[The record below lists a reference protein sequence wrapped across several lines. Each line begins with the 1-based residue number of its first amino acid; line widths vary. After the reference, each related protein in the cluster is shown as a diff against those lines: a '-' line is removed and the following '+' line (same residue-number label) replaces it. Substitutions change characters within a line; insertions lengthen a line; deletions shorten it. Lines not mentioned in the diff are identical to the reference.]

1 MVDNKNTFEARKLAG
16 LIEQVDLRDGSGYD
30 SERLFTEV
38 QNIQPEL
45 INKLERGLQWIKDN
59 NIHCVVVGG
68 TAVVQ
73 YVSGA
78 RDLTPDIDF
87 LVADFANLVN
97 ASKRDELTT
106 SPIALMVDP
115 AEGITIE
122 EFDMDFMDAKTG
134 NVKFHQYIIQTA
146 RQARIGGATL
156 NIISPEVLAIMK
168 FNLGRDKDDSD
179 AFLLLQSGKMTQ
191 EAYLKAISDLSG
203 SLRDEESLKLYA
215 QMIK

>member
-1 MVDNKNTFEARKLAG
+1 
-16 LIEQVDLRDGSGYD
+16 
-30 SERLFTEV
+30 
-38 QNIQPEL
+38 
-45 INKLERGLQWIKDN
+45 
-59 NIHCVVVGG
+59 
-68 TAVVQ
+68 
-73 YVSGA
+73 
-78 RDLTPDIDF
+78 
-87 LVADFANLVN
+87 
-97 ASKRDELTT
+97 
-106 SPIALMVDP
+106 MVDP

>member
-1 MVDNKNTFEARKLAG
+1 MVDDKNTFEARKLAG

-30 SERLFTEV
+30 SERLFNEIQT
-38 QNIQPEL
+38 IQPEL

-59 NIHCVVVGG
+59 NLHCVVVGG

-73 YVSGA
+73 YVKGA

-87 LVADFANLVN
+87 LVADFTNLVN
-97 ASKRDELTT
+97 AAKRDELTV
-106 SPIALMVDP
+106 SPIALIVDP
-115 AEGITIE
+115 ADGITIQ
-122 EFDMDFMDAKTG
+122 EFDMDFMDARTG
-134 NVKFHQYIIQTA
+134 NVEFHKYLIQTA

-156 NIISPEVLAIMK
+156 NIASPEALAIMK
-168 FNLGRDKDDSD
+168 FSLGRDKDDSD
-179 AFLLLQSGKMTQ
+179 AFLLLQSGKINK

-203 SLRDEESLKLYA
+203 SLKDEDSLKMYA

>member
-1 MVDNKNTFEARKLAG
+1 MVDDKNTFETRKLAG
-16 LIEQVDLRDGSGYD
+16 LIEQVDLRDGSGFD
-30 SERLFTEV
+30 SLRLFNEIQT
-38 QNIQPEL
+38 IQPEL
-45 INKLERGLQWIKDN
+45 LNKLERGLQWIKDN
-59 NIHCVVVGG
+59 NLHCVVVGG
-68 TAVVQ
+68 TAVVH

-97 ASKRDELTT
+97 VAKRDSLTI
-106 SPIALMVDP
+106 SPIALMVEPVD
-115 AEGITIE
+115 GISIE
-122 EFDMDFMDAKTG
+122 EFDMDFMDARTG
-134 NVKFHQYIIQTA
+134 NVEFHRYIIQTA

-156 NIISPEVLAIMK
+156 NIASPEALAIMK

-179 AFLLLQSGKMTQ
+179 AFLLLQSGKINR

-203 SLRDEESLKLYA
+203 SLKDTDSLKMYA